1 MRRSVMVM
9 SGVGLAAALA
19 LWVGSGEDPPV
30 VDATDGKAN
39 VSEGLQPPDRDPLLV
54 SSRPATPAPAS
65 TEPPSTLPVAPTSS
79 LVPITV
85 TAPQKLLVGETNDL
99 VISVGAGASEVSL
112 NVQFDAN
119 VLQVRSGTDGG
130 WASSAG
136 PYARFVA
143 EIPEEA
149 DRVQIRSVVT
159 GQRAGMAGGTV
170 AVVRFHA
177 EGPGTT
183 SVLVTDVVV
192 KDAAGRSMAASVSAS
207 NLQMTVDTPP
217 PPQPAIA
224 RQQGAAAAETP
235 AEATERG
242 D

>member
-1 MRRSVMVM
+1 VRIGLLGGSFDPPHL
-9 SGVGLAAALA
+9 GHLLAAGDAHEALA
-19 LWVGSGEDPPV
+19 LDALVFIPAAVQPLKAGQVG
-30 VDATDGKAN
+30 A
-39 VSEGLQPPDRDPLLV
+39 
-54 SSRPATPAPAS
+54 SSAQRLAMT
-65 TEPPSTLPVAPTSS
+65 
-79 LVPITV
+79 
-85 TAPQKLLVGETNDL
+85 QLLVGETNDL

-159 GQRAGMAGGTV
+159 GQRAGMVGGTV

-217 PPQPAIA
+217 PPQPATA
-224 RQQGAAAAETP
+224 RQQGAAAGEAP